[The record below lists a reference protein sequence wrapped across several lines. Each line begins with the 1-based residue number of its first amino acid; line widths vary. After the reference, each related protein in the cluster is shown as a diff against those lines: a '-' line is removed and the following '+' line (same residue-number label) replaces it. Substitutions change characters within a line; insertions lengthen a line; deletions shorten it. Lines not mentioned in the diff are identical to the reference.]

1 MPGGRMQFPRISK
14 NFLEMP
20 PIETKLS
27 RMPAVTDIMQD
38 VLKLPR
44 TERSFL
50 AKKLLESLE
59 TDETFETEEMRIFE
73 GRSREIR
80 EGTVKPLTLEQ
91 LQQEM
96 AARLA

>member
-1 MPGGRMQFPRISK
+1 M
-14 NFLEMP
+14 
-20 PIETKLS
+20 LS

-59 TDETFETEEMRIFE
+59 TDEAFDAEEMRVFE
-73 GRSREIR
+73 SRSREIR

-91 LQQEM
+91 LQQEV
-96 AARLA
+96 AARLS

>member
-1 MPGGRMQFPRISK
+1 M
-14 NFLEMP
+14 
-20 PIETKLS
+20 T
-27 RMPAVTDIMQD
+27 AVTDLMHD

-44 TERSFL
+44 PERSFL

-59 TDETFETEEMRIFE
+59 TDETFDAEEMRIFE

-91 LQQEM
+91 LRLEV

>member
-1 MPGGRMQFPRISK
+1 MS
-14 NFLEMP
+14 
-20 PIETKLS
+20 
-27 RMPAVTDIMQD
+27 AVTEIMEN

-59 TDETFETEEMRIFE
+59 SDETFDSEELRIFE
-73 GRSREIR
+73 SRSREIR
-80 EGTVKPLTLEQ
+80 EGTVKPLTLDQ
-91 LQQEM
+91 LRQEV

>member
-1 MPGGRMQFPRISK
+1 M
-14 NFLEMP
+14 
-20 PIETKLS
+20 
-27 RMPAVTDIMQD
+27 
-38 VLKLPR
+38 
-44 TERSFL
+44 

-59 TDETFETEEMRIFE
+59 TDETFDAEEMRIFE

-91 LQQEM
+91 LRLEV

>member
-1 MPGGRMQFPRISK
+1 MS
-14 NFLEMP
+14 
-20 PIETKLS
+20 
-27 RMPAVTDIMQD
+27 AVTDIMQD

-59 TDETFETEEMRIFE
+59 SDETFDAEELRIFE

-80 EGTVKPLTLEQ
+80 EGTVKPLTLDQ
-91 LQQEM
+91 LRQEV

>member
-1 MPGGRMQFPRISK
+1 MA
-14 NFLEMP
+14 
-20 PIETKLS
+20 
-27 RMPAVTDIMQD
+27 AVTEIMQD

-59 TDETFETEEMRIFE
+59 SDETFDAEELRIFE
-73 GRSREIR
+73 SRSREIR
-80 EGTVKPLTLEQ
+80 EGTVKPLTLDQ
-91 LQQEM
+91 LRQEV

>member
-1 MPGGRMQFPRISK
+1 
-14 NFLEMP
+14 MP
-20 PIETKLS
+20 PIEDNLS
-27 RMPAVTDIMQD
+27 RMAAVTEIMQD

-59 TDETFETEEMRIFE
+59 SGETFDAEELQIFE
-73 GRSREIR
+73 TRSREIR
-80 EGTVKPLTLEQ
+80 EGTVKPLTLDQ
-91 LQQEM
+91 LRQEV

>member
-1 MPGGRMQFPRISK
+1 MA
-14 NFLEMP
+14 
-20 PIETKLS
+20 
-27 RMPAVTDIMQD
+27 AVTEIMQD

-59 TDETFETEEMRIFE
+59 TDESFSAEEMEIYQS
-73 GRSREIR
+73 RSREIR

-91 LQQEM
+91 LQQEVS
-96 AARLA
+96 ARLA

>member
-1 MPGGRMQFPRISK
+1 M
-14 NFLEMP
+14 
-20 PIETKLS
+20 T
-27 RMPAVTDIMQD
+27 AVTDLMHD

-59 TDETFETEEMRIFE
+59 TDETFDAEEMRIFE

-91 LQQEM
+91 LQLEV
-96 AARLA
+96 AAGLA